1 MKFIRGL
8 SGVALVYCLSSNT
21 GVAVAKVNEQVSDPT
36 SRSQTESVMV
46 ADLFNILQDAV
57 ETIESVDGAIDLLDQ
72 VIQQDT
78 TSSQENQEVGD
89 QLEQSSVEQSP
100 IQASNEDLYQ
110 RLARG
115 SGENHEAW
123 YDRINP
129 IIQHVPGADYRAW
142 KATLSSEDR
151 EAYDAIVRQRNYE
164 AAEIMNQVTPL
175 ILEGVLQDNSRQGQ
189 TEYCND
195 NPEFGSLTCSR

>member
-1 MKFIRGL
+1 MKLIHVL
-8 SGVALVYCLSSNT
+8 SSIALVPCLISANS
-21 GVAVAKVNEQVSDPT
+21 GISVAKVTEQVSNPT
-36 SRSQTESVMV
+36 SLSQTESVIM
-46 ADLFNILQDAV
+46 AGFFDILQDAV
-57 ETIESVDGAIDLLDQ
+57 QTIESVDGAIDLLDQ

-78 TSSQENQEVGD
+78 EPSQENQQVD
-89 QLEQSSVEQSP
+89 AQFEQSPVEQSP
-100 IQASNEDLYQ
+100 MQVNTEDLYQ
-110 RLARG
+110 RLARRN
-115 SGENHEAW
+115 GEGYEAW

-175 ILEGVLQDNSRQGQ
+175 ILEGVFQDNSRQGQ
-189 TEYCND
+189 PEYCND
-195 NPEFGSLTCSR
+195 NPEFGSITC